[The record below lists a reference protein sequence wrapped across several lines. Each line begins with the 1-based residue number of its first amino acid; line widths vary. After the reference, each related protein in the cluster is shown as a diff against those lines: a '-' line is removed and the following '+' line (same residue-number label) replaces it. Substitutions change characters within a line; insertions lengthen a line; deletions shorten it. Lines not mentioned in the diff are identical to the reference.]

1 MKNSPMKLQ
10 TKKTGFWWNNKAA
23 KKLNIASFSNKKNN
37 VFGGMKNSPM
47 KLQTKETGFWRNN
60 KAAKK
65 LKEASF
71 SNKKKT
77 FFEGWGSKQPN

>member
-1 MKNSPMKLQ
+1 
-10 TKKTGFWWNNKAA
+10 
-23 KKLNIASFSNKKNN
+23 
-37 VFGGMKNSPM
+37 MKNSPM

-71 SNKKKT
+71 SNKKKNVFRGMRLKT
-77 FFEGWGSKQPN
+77 AQLSCKQRKHVFGERKLKIARFSNKNEKRDFGAKKLKTA